1 MYRHVDDF
9 LEQYRNLAEGT
20 SRVLDALTDA
30 SLDQEVEE
38 GHRSIRRLA
47 WHIVITVPEMMNR
60 TGLGLSSVDQHAA
73 PPETATQI
81 RQAYGAVSSELVGA
95 VTANWSDETLLET
108 DDMYGEQWHRAFTVL
123 PDTLLLNLSV
133 EPANAGFLIGRE
145 RLRPLGR
152 SVHALLLQPHDAVV
166 HLLQLL
172 RGAAQDLCVSSHR

>member
-1 MYRHVDDF
+1 MYRNVDDF

-30 SLDQEVEE
+30 SLDQEVAE
-38 GHRSIRRLA
+38 GYRSIRRLA

-60 TGLGLSSVDQHAA
+60 TGLGLSSVDQHAP

-108 DDMYGEQWHRAFTVL
+108 DDMYGQSWAKGASAHALILHEVHHRGQLTVL
-123 PDTLLLNLSV
+123 MRQAGLQVPGV
-133 EPANAGFLIGRE
+133 FGPAKQE
-145 RLRPLGR
+145 W
-152 SVHALLLQPHDAVV
+152 
-166 HLLQLL
+166 
-172 RGAAQDLCVSSHR
+172 AQYGMEAPPV